1 MEWILEVAEEKII
14 EYRLLKKKFESHEE
28 FIIFTIIWM
37 RVYKNLYK
45 TLKNKNLT
53 SSIDKFIKDFY
64 DNQNNKYLGMT
75 INAITRE
82 SEIPRSTV
90 KRNVEN
96 LINRKLV
103 SRNINRLIIPTNKV
117 RDLMLVYRQYIF
129 KSNTRLN
136 DLFQKLNIKG
146 KSKKILRLL
155 YLHLLFQ

>member
-1 MEWILEVAEEKII
+1 MNKYLPFMEWILEVADEKIVEHRI
-14 EYRLLKKKFESHEE
+14 IKKNFKSHEE
-28 FIIFTIIWM
+28 YIIFTIIWM

-146 KSKKILRLL
+146 RYTEKDK
-155 YLHLLFQ
+155 F